1 MKAVEGVAD
10 VVKYLST
17 FVAILLSLVA
27 MASLHNTLTNVLSIF
42 EGAAIALLSVAVI
55 LLLTLYYRV
64 ETMAEQARPRRR

>member
-1 MKAVEGVAD
+1 MEGVAD